1 MSHIATLEIRIANT
15 HMMINAWVQTVIIAW
30 ALSVALIIV
39 NTYFLVWTYIDWL
52 AHNHL
57 PRYANALVSVVVFA
71 LMAAYLVA
79 VVYLTF
85 RKDTVVTYIPVAER
99 VQGQA
104 EAGRAPV
111 LASGADGDQPA
122 PYRKDLADASM

>member
-1 MSHIATLEIRIANT
+1 
-15 HMMINAWVQTVIIAW
+15 VVIAW
-30 ALSVALIIV
+30 ALSAALIVV
-39 NTYFLVWTYIDWL
+39 NTYFLVWTYVDWL
-52 AHNHL
+52 GHNHL
-57 PRYANALVSVVVFA
+57 PRYANALLSIVVFA

-85 RKDTVVTYIPVAER
+85 RKDTVVTYVPLAER

-104 EAGRAPV
+104 EAGKAP
-111 LASGADGDQPA
+111 AATSSEDDRDQPA